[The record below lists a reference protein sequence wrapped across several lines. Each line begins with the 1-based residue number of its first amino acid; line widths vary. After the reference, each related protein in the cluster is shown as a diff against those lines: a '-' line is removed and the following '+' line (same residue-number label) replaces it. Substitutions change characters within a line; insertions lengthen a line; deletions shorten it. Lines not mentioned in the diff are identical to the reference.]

1 MRQRCA
7 LIVDSSV
14 CVQSV
19 TLANVVGV
27 FVQQREMD
35 CYFYDDTESELL
47 FYSIRLGSE
56 SYFPVMISERHSGQL
71 DEWLVLNH
79 CVPCQPRRPAHDKEN
94 GIRAYLVETC
104 RMESVLARLAGL
116 LRQATIHSAD
126 HAVNESIQ
134 LFQIQVRG

>member
-1 MRQRCA
+1 MRRRCA
-7 LIVDSSV
+7 PTLDSSV
-14 CVQSV
+14 RVQSV

-94 GIRAYLVETC
+94 RIRAYLVETC

-116 LRQATIHSAD
+116 AGQAPICGVDDSD
-126 HAVNESIQ
+126 NNVSSSP
-134 LFQIQVRG
+134 R